1 MKLNCF
7 FIVFFILILVV
18 FTKCDGNKVV
28 PNVCFD
34 KNILPIF
41 ISKCTTS
48 GCHSGSS
55 IKDKGKSDLR
65 SYEGILNQV
74 TPYYPFMSEIYQKCS
89 GSNPEMPPKSYIPLT
104 ETELAYIKYW
114 IHIGAKNSTNCVVT
128 QCDTLAISFSNR
140 IMPIIQNSCVGCHNS
155 SNPSGGYDLSSYNE
169 IIKSIDPLIGSIKHL
184 SGYSEMPKGS
194 QKLDDCSINVIQ
206 KWIDAGHKNN

>member
-7 FIVFFILILVV
+7 YILFFILILVV
-18 FTKCDGNKVV
+18 FIKCDRNKIV
-28 PNVCFD
+28 P
-34 KNILPIF
+34 KI
-41 ISKCTTS
+41 
-48 GCHSGSS
+48 
-55 IKDKGKSDLR
+55 
-65 SYEGILNQV
+65 
-74 TPYYPFMSEIYQKCS
+74 
-89 GSNPEMPPKSYIPLT
+89 
-104 ETELAYIKYW
+104 
-114 IHIGAKNSTNCVVT
+114 VVT

-155 SNPSGGYDLSSYNE
+155 SMAGGGYDLSSYNE